1 MAQHNFENDNKYHQR
16 SEQARR
22 STLVS
27 VVVNIFL
34 SALQIAVG
42 IYSGSQGLIA
52 DGMHSFSDLLADGVV
67 LVANKKSRRPSDH
80 DHHYGHWRYENG
92 ASLVLGAILVL
103 VGVGM
108 LWSAAGHL
116 AQPQTIPP
124 VHSVAL
130 WMALTALVVKEGLF
144 RYMLAAA
151 RRLNSSLLIANA
163 WHARSD
169 AASSLVVALGI
180 IGNLAGFAWFD
191 PLAALA
197 VGLVITRM
205 GYRFAATALHDLMD
219 RAVDEETQRAIAG
232 TLRATPGVAGL
243 HDLKTRKAGD
253 LVLVDVHLEVA
264 GELSVAEGHQIAR
277 QARERVMAQNPVLNV
292 MVHLDPSD
300 AASALGGADKS
311 GRRTGVLNRQFYWL
325 SGYFS

>member
-1 MAQHNFENDNKYHQR
+1 MTQHNFENDNKYHER
-16 SEQARR
+16 SVQARK

-34 SALQIAVG
+34 SALQVVVG
-42 IYSGSQGLIA
+42 IFSGSQGLIA
-52 DGMHSFSDLLADGVV
+52 DGMHSFSDLVADGVV
-67 LVANKKSRRPSDH
+67 LMAHKKSRRPSDH

-92 ASLVLGAILVL
+92 ASLIIGAMLLL
-103 VGVGM
+103 VGGGM

-124 VHSVAL
+124 VHSAAL
-130 WMALTALVVKEGLF
+130 WMALVALAVKEGLF

-197 VGLVITRM
+197 VGLLIARM
-205 GYRFAATALHDLMD
+205 GYRFAVSALHDLMD
-219 RAVDEETQRAIAG
+219 RAVDEEMQQAIAD
-232 TLRATPGVAGL
+232 TLRTTPGVAGL

-264 GELSVAEGHQIAR
+264 GEMSVAEGHQIAR
-277 QARERVMAQNPVLNV
+277 HARERVLAQHPVLNV
-292 MVHLDPSD
+292 MVHLDPCD
-300 AASALGGADKS
+300 EHGVEES
-311 GRRTGVLNRQFYWL
+311 GLIHPVA
-325 SGYFS
+325 

>member
-130 WMALTALVVKEGLF
+130 WMALTALVVKEGVF

-277 QARERVMAQNPVLNV
+277 QAQERVMAQHPVLNV
-292 MVHLDPSD
+292 MVHLDPC
-300 AASALGGADKS
+300 AAVASSPGEANCLTS
-311 GRRTGVLNRQFYWL
+311 
-325 SGYFS
+325 

>member
-1 MAQHNFENDNKYHQR
+1 MTQYNFENDNKYHER
-16 SEQARR
+16 SMQARK
-22 STLVS
+22 STLIS

-34 SALQIAVG
+34 SVFQVVVG
-42 IYSGSQGLIA
+42 IFSGSQGLIA
-52 DGMHSFSDLLADGVV
+52 DGMHSFSDLVADGVV

-92 ASLVLGAILVL
+92 ASLILGAILVL

-116 AQPQTIPP
+116 AQPQTIPA

-130 WMALTALVVKEGLF
+130 WMALAVKEGLF
-144 RYMLAAA
+144 RYMLAVAT
-151 RRLNSSLLIANA
+151 RLNSSLLIANA

-197 VGLVITRM
+197 VGLLITRM

-232 TLRATPGVAGL
+232 TLQATPGVAGL

-264 GELSVAEGHQIAR
+264 GEMSVAEGHQIAR
-277 QARERVMAQNPVLNV
+277 QARERVLAQHPVLNV

-311 GRRTGVLNRQFYWL
+311 GLAHPV
-325 SGYFS
+325 S